1 MAAAAELSLGRV
13 VAAVAEW
20 AAAAEA
26 VEWAAAAVAVEWAA
40 VVAAAEWAAVAA
52 AAEWAAV
59 AAAAEWAAAAAEWGG
74 SPVASPDKRTPPGL
88 LPGGDLNELPV
99 KNRNVPLVLNR
110 QAPGPEPPGPH
121 GPPSRS
127 FG

>member
-26 VEWAAAAVAVEWAA
+26 VEWAAAVVAVEWAAVAEAAEWAVVAAAAEWA
-40 VVAAAEWAAVAA
+40 VVAAAEWAV
-52 AAEWAAV
+52 
-59 AAAAEWAAAAAEWGG
+59 AAEWGG